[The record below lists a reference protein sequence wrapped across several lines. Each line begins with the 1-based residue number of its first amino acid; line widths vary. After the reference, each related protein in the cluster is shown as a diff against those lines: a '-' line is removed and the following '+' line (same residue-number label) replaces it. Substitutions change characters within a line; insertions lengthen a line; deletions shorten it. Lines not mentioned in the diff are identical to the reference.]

1 MTDTVTPVEKRSAEP
16 SEVVSA
22 VDPID
27 GADHLVVA
35 DITRDDAWIAMAT
48 ENTVSIDEC
57 R

>member
-1 MTDTVTPVEKRSAEP
+1 MTDTAEAVEKQSAER

-22 VDPID
+22 VDTID
-27 GADHLVVA
+27 STEHLVVA

-48 ENTVSIDEC
+48 ADAVSTVES